1 MRLMIFTPTWLTE
14 AGEEAIH
21 PACRESIEALKIEGS
36 IRWVIGRENPFPV
49 PDHRNVLHQYRA
61 ARALFLAGEE
71 DALLTVEHDH
81 ALPDPGAVQRMLDTP
96 GDVVYA
102 PYLLR
107 HGWPVLSTWQYI
119 NDRNLGMSL
128 SNYRDELERA
138 VRQVVWRICGAG
150 FGCTLFRRHVLER
163 IEFRVEWPQNGAHC
177 DSFFTQDAFNLGTQ
191 MAASTAVLCKH
202 IGEDG
207 TVYDFD

>member
-1 MRLMIFTPTWLTE
+1 MGGR
-14 AGEEAIH
+14 AGESA
-21 PACRESIEALKIEGS
+21 
-36 IRWVIGRENPFPV
+36 
-49 PDHRNVLHQYRA
+49 
-61 ARALFLAGEE
+61 
-71 DALLTVEHDH
+71 H

-138 VRQVVWRICGAG
+138 VRQGGWRICGAEG
-150 FGCTLFRRHVLER
+150 ECEGVGALSAIGQGEELRAIAGGGGGVEPAGVYRAAGGDRGHDAAAGDEER
-163 IEFRVEWPQNGAHC
+163 SAGRAP
-177 DSFFTQDAFNLGTQ
+177 
-191 MAASTAVLCKH
+191 AAAES
-202 IGEDG
+202 GED
-207 TVYDFD
+207 